1 MTRLT
6 FPTSKPVRLPAAAAL
21 ARGVALSRT
30 YGMPLSPADV
40 ARVLDR
46 AKVSYVL
53 LGAHAINVYTG
64 RPRATQDVDLLTGAP
79 AKARRALEQA
89 FPHLDVEDHAVV
101 IRFLENGEEV
111 LDVIK
116 AGSQKVFRRILRLAT
131 RVRVEDVQVAIPTL
145 EAALA
150 SKFCSM
156 ISPTRPSDDRMQDAV
171 DFSRAA
177 KLHGKVDRDL
187 LHELGEL
194 VYAGGGDAILKLIDD
209 ARAGRRLD
217 V

>member
-1 MTRLT
+1 MTRLA
-6 FPTSKPVRLPAAAAL
+6 FPTSKPVRMPPAAAI
-21 ARGVALSRT
+21 ARGVALSRM

-46 AKVSYVL
+46 ARVTYVL
-53 LGAHAINVYTG
+53 VGAHAINVYTG
-64 RPRATQDVDLLTGAP
+64 RPRATQDVDLLTSAP

-89 FPHLDVEDHAVV
+89 FPHLAVEDHAVV

-116 AGSQKVFRRILRLAT
+116 AGSRRVFRRILRLAT
-131 RVRVEDVQVAIPTL
+131 RVRIDDARVSIPTL

-156 ISPTRPSDDRMQDAV
+156 ISPTCTSDDRMQDAV
-171 DFSRAA
+171 DFSRAV
-177 KLHGKVDRDL
+177 KLHEKVDRAL
-187 LHELGEL
+187 LRELGEL
-194 VYAGGGDAILKLIDD
+194 VYAGGGEAILKLIDD

-217 V
+217 G